1 MRNCLNASAKEQR
14 AALRRLRLAGISKYN
29 AQIAAGRKDAV
40 IHRDRLSKN
49 TCASIVSYSSEPLG
63 EYLFRYFVSSAK

>member
-40 IHRDRLSKN
+40 IHRERLAKN
-49 TCASIVSYSSEPLG
+49 TCTSIVSYSSEQLG
-63 EYLFRYFVSSAK
+63 EYLFCYIIFSAK